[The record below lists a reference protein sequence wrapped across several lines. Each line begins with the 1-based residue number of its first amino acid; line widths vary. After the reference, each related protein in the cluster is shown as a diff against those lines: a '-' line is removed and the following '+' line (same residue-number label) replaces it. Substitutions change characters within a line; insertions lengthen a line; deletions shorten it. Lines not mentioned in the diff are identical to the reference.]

1 MKNYKEFGVKTSGG
15 FRRNIIVEN
24 TPEAIQ
30 AHRDR
35 YNNTDVFATVLSYD
49 NPDIRNANKSGS
61 LYFDLDGFTAQEDT
75 KKLVDFLTSQGCAKD
90 SIHAFYSGNKG
101 FHVEVP
107 FSTLGVSH
115 DKELNKIYK
124 IIASQLKEKLGLQSL
139 DTVIYD
145 DVRLFRLPNSIN
157 GKSGLYK
164 IPLYY
169 EELALPLEAIK
180 EMASSP
186 RQDFEYQ
193 EEKSWSEFSAL
204 YEKVKLLKDTAQEIK
219 EPLQLKDLVGIDQG
233 SRDNKM
239 LELAESLL
247 SRNYN
252 EQEAWNAINEINR
265 TYNPPLDAGSMERI
279 FRQAVKFISS
289 QRTASIKTISNSY
302 QSKNFISEEKHI
314 AYPQPLAEEAY
325 YGIAGKVVSVI
336 KPHTESD
343 PVALL
348 VNFLAAFGNV
358 IGDSAHCVIE
368 ARKHP
373 CKIFACLVGKSSKA
387 RKGTSWGQIER
398 LFEVIDSDW
407 KTQSGLS
414 SGEGLI
420 WSVRDQIEKVNKKGE
435 TEIIDPGIQ
444 DKRLLL
450 VEPEFS
456 SVLQV
461 MSREKNTLSSILR
474 KGWESGN
481 LQTMTK
487 NSPAKATGAHISI
500 LAHITE
506 DELLRLLT
514 DVDTVNGFGN
524 RFLWF
529 CVKRSQFLPR
539 GGGDFDITQDGSLIA
554 ELNSVVNFAKTAD
567 RIEPSEETWE
577 LWDYIYPKL
586 SSEQHGIFGAM
597 VGRTEAYARRLSTI
611 YALLDKSTT
620 VHPKHLIAALAILD
634 YVEASI
640 RYIFQDRTGDA
651 VANKI
656 LTELKSNQKGLTL
669 TEINDLFGRHQSTD
683 RLNLALDYLVEH
695 ERVQKSTIPSSGRN
709 ITLFSL
715 NSQNTPRKVNSYV
728 EFIKSYIEKN
738 GTKHD
743 EISEES
749 HQVVTE
755 EIKKPTSSQ
764 LSNVYFGEEA
774 ISKLITYGVLKPG
787 QTTCQNGLQTT
798 AEDVWVSDGNGGH
811 HWVKSKAL
819 RCNQFLFWQV
829 ENSLP
834 LCSTCNPWQDK
845 YEETE
850 ITIWYQT
857 IERNIQKL
865 GSKPLTY
872 AEEKRRFLDE
882 NKV

>member
-15 FRRNIIVEN
+15 FRRNIVIED

-30 AHRDR
+30 AYRDK
-35 YNNTDVFATVLSYD
+35 YNNTDVFTTVLSYD
-49 NPDIRNANKSGS
+49 DKDIRNANKTGS
-61 LYFDLDGFTAQEDT
+61 LYFDFDGVTSQEDT
-75 KKLVDFLTSQGCAKD
+75 KKLVDFLVSQGCAKD
-90 SIHAFYSGNKG
+90 SIQIFYSGNKG

-107 FSTLGVSH
+107 FPTLGISPA
-115 DKELNKIYK
+115 KELSKVYK
-124 IIASQLKEKLGLQSL
+124 IIALQIKEKLGLETL

-145 DVRLFRLPNSIN
+145 DVRLFRLANSIN

-169 EELALPLEAIK
+169 EELALPLTAIK
-180 EMASSP
+180 EMARSP
-186 RQDFEYQ
+186 RHDFEHQ
-193 EEKSWSEFSAL
+193 AETPWSQFPGL
-204 YEKVKLLKDTAQEIK
+204 YEKAKLLKDTGQEIK
-219 EPLQLKDLVGIDQG
+219 EPLQLKNLVGIDQG

-239 LELAESLL
+239 LELAESFL
-247 SRNYN
+247 SRNYK
-252 EQEAWNAINEINR
+252 EQETWQAINEINR
-265 TYNPPLDAGSMERI
+265 TYNPPLDAKSMERI
-279 FRQAVKFISS
+279 FRQAVKFISN
-289 QRTASIKTISNSY
+289 QKNNQIKTANNNY
-302 QSKNFISEEKHI
+302 QNRSLISEEKHV
-314 AYPQPLAEEAY
+314 AYPQPIADEAY
-325 YGIAGKVVSVI
+325 YGVAGRVVAAI
-336 KPHTESD
+336 EPHTESD

-348 VNFLAAFGNV
+348 INFLTAFGNI

-368 ARKHP
+368 SRKHP

-398 LFEVIDSDW
+398 LFELIDPAW

-487 NSPAKATGAHISI
+487 NSPAKATGAHVSI

-506 DELLRLLT
+506 DELVRLLT

-539 GGGDFDITQDGSLIA
+539 GGGDYDISQEGSLIA
-554 ELNSVVNFAKTAD
+554 ELVSVVNFARTAT

-586 SSEQHGIFGAM
+586 SSEQHGMFGAM
-597 VGRTEAYARRLSTI
+597 VGRTEAYARRLSTL

-620 VHPKHLIAALAILD
+620 VHPKHLMAALAILD

-656 LTELKSNQKGLTL
+656 LTELKNNPDGLTL
-669 TEINDLFGRHQSTD
+669 TDISELFGRHQPTD
-683 RLNLALDYLVEH
+683 RLTLALDYLIEH
-695 ERVQKSTIPSSGRN
+695 ERVQKSIIPSLGRN
-709 ITLFSL
+709 TTLFSL
-715 NSQNTPRKVNSYV
+715 ISQNRTKKTNGYV
-728 EFIKSYIEKN
+728 ESINKYIRENESKYGEK
-738 GTKHD
+738 
-743 EISEES
+743 SEES
-749 HQVVTE
+749 PH
-755 EIKKPTSSQ
+755 EIKEQLNESINSQ
-764 LSNVYFGEEA
+764 LSNAYFGEEA
-774 ISKLITYGVLKPG
+774 INKLTAYGVLRSG
-787 QTTCQNGLQTT
+787 QATCQNALKTT

-811 HWVKSKAL
+811 HWVKSKTL

-829 ENSLP
+829 GNSLP

-845 YEETE
+845 YEEKD
-850 ITIWYQT
+850 ITTWYQT
-857 IERNIQKL
+857 KERNIDKSKL
-865 GSKPLTY
+865 YPLTY
-872 AEEKRRFLDE
+872 AEKEVE
-882 NKV
+882 I

>member
-1 MKNYKEFGVKTSGG
+1 MKIYKEFGVKTVSG
-15 FRRNIIVEN
+15 FRRNMVIED
-24 TPEAIQ
+24 TSDTIQ
-30 AHRDR
+30 AYRDK
-35 YNNTDVFATVLSYD
+35 YNNTDVFVTVLSYED
-49 NPDIRNANKSGS
+49 SDIRNANKSGS
-61 LYFDLDGFTAQEDT
+61 LYFDLDGITAQEDT
-75 KKLVDFLTSQGCAKD
+75 KKLVDFLISQGCAKD
-90 SIHAFYSGNKG
+90 SIHIFFSGNKG

-107 FSTLGVSH
+107 FSTLGIST
-115 DKELNKIYK
+115 DKELNKVYK
-124 IIASQLKEKLGLQSL
+124 VIVTQIKEKLGLPSL
-139 DTVIYD
+139 DVVIYD
-145 DVRLFRLPNSIN
+145 DVRLFRLSNSIN

-169 EELALPLEAIK
+169 EELVLPLEAIK
-180 EMASSP
+180 EMARTP
-186 RQDFEYQ
+186 RHDFDYQ
-193 EEKSWSEFSAL
+193 EETPWSQFTEL
-204 YEKVKLLKDTAQEIK
+204 YEKAKQLKETVQELK

-247 SRNYN
+247 ARNYN
-252 EQEAWNAINEINR
+252 EQEAWQTINEINR
-265 TYNPPLDAGSMERI
+265 TYNPPLDAKSMERI
-279 FRQAVKFISS
+279 FRQAVRFISS
-289 QRTASIKTISNSY
+289 QSNSSSKTSNSNY
-302 QSKNFISEEKHI
+302 QSRSLISEEKHV
-314 AYPQPLAEEAY
+314 AYPEPLADEAY
-325 YGIAGKVVSVI
+325 YGVAGKVVEAI

-368 ARKHP
+368 SRKQP

-398 LFEVIDSDW
+398 LFELIDHDW

-420 WSVRDQIEKVNKKGE
+420 WNVRDQIEKVNKKGE

-450 VEPEFS
+450 IEPEFS

-461 MSREKNTLSSILR
+461 MSREKNTLSSIIR

-487 NSPAKATGAHISI
+487 NSPAKATGAHVSI

-506 DELLRLLT
+506 DELVRLLT

-539 GGGDFDITQDGSLIA
+539 GGGDYDISQDGLLIA
-554 ELNSVVNFAKTAD
+554 ELISIVNFAKTAT

-586 SSEQHGIFGAM
+586 SSEQHGMFGAM

-640 RYIFQDRTGDA
+640 RYIFQDRTGDT

-656 LTELKSNQKGLTL
+656 LTELKNNPDGLTL
-669 TEINDLFGRHQSTD
+669 TEISELFGRHQNNE
-683 RLNLALDYLVEH
+683 RLTIALDYLIER
-695 ERVQKSTIPSSGRN
+695 ERVQKSTIPSRGRN
-709 ITLFSL
+709 TTLFSL
-715 NSQNTPRKVNSYV
+715 ISQNRTQKAHGYV
-728 EFIKSYIEKN
+728 ER
-738 GTKHD
+738 
-743 EISEES
+743 
-749 HQVVTE
+749 
-755 EIKKPTSSQ
+755 IKKYIQEHEVNDIKESNPTPNPTIEVVNPS
-764 LSNVYFGEEA
+764 LEPVYFGQEA
-774 ISKLITYGVLKPG
+774 VSKLLDYGVLKSG
-787 QTTCQNGLQTT
+787 QTTCQNPLKTD
-798 AEDVWVSDGNGGH
+798 AEKVWVSDGNGSH
-811 HWVKSKAL
+811 HWIEASAL
-819 RCNQFLFWQV
+819 KCNQFLFWQV
-829 ENSLP
+829 GNNLP
-834 LCSTCNPWQDK
+834 KCSTCDLWQEK
-845 YEETE
+845 YEESE
-850 ITIWYQT
+850 ITTWYQT
-857 IERNIQKL
+857 KERNIDK
-865 GSKPLTY
+865 SKPHSLTY
-872 AEEKRRFLDE
+872 AEKEVEYDKE
-882 NKV
+882 